1 MCLRWGQT
9 HSDASLSVCVHAH
22 RGATIKSVSQHGT
35 RVAQWVS
42 IYMAGRL
49 LNAFELLYYC
59 LSASA
64 GQITKLISIIQ
75 VSARKLVFI
84 AAALR

>member
-1 MCLRWGQT
+1 
-9 HSDASLSVCVHAH
+9 
-22 RGATIKSVSQHGT
+22 
-35 RVAQWVS
+35 
-42 IYMAGRL
+42 MAGRL

-75 VSARKLVFI
+75 VGARKLVFI